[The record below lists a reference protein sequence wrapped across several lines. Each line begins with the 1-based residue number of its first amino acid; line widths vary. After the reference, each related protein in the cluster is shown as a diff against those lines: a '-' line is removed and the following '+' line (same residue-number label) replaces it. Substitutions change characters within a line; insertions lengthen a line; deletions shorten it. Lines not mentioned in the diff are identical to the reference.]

1 MPSARRRCIALG
13 NVYILALV
21 LPFPRIALSQHG
33 PDVAM
38 PGPGS
43 QPLVAVWVS
52 GGVGSG
58 GVQVQNGGSSVAGV
72 ARASASV
79 GPWLLT
85 YRSSDVGPFMTAGT
99 GVRDAGILAGVRT
112 SGHRAFASAA
122 LGYARANP
130 YHSNDPS
137 EPSVGVMAYDVAV
150 HANAYVPGIALAFS
164 GDVGPSRATY
174 VAVTLSAELGWFGR

>member
-1 MPSARRRCIALG
+1 MPSARRRYIALG
-13 NVYILALV
+13 NVFVLV
-21 LPFPRIALSQHG
+21 FAFPRLALSQHG
-33 PDVAM
+33 PDVPAHHQ
-38 PGPGS
+38 GY
-43 QPLVAVWVS
+43 QPLVAAWVS
-52 GGVGSG
+52 AGVGTG

-72 ARASASV
+72 ARVSASV

-85 YRSSDVGPFMTAGT
+85 YRASDVGPFMSAGS

-150 HANAYVPGIALAFS
+150 HANAFVPGIALAFS